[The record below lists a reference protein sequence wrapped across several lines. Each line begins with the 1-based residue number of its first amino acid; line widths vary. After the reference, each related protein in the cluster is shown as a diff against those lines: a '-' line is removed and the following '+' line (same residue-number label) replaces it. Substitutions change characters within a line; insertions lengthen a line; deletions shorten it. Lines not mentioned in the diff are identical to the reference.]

1 MIELKVS
8 FIGNRSEN
16 LDAIVSIDIDHEK
29 KSVLLIDGYDSQCT
43 EISKLIDSISSE
55 KLSDVKTAK
64 DIVKQLSSESEVRA
78 SILCL
83 LKTAE
88 GISIYSAGDCRAY
101 NSEGLLLTKDD
112 SNAWKDLE
120 QKGLTPEKIQMF
132 VLKHPGRRVL
142 TNSLKFP
149 NPHYDGQELYLPR
162 TELHETFLLCTDGF
176 WEHFKQETAKSIIDR
191 ALHIEEYIESIK
203 GISENSSACLLKA

>member
-16 LDAIVSIDIDHEK
+16 LDAIANLDIDNEK
-29 KSVLLIDGYDSQCT
+29 KAVLLVDGYDSQDT
-43 EISKLIDSISSE
+43 EILKLIASVSSGN
-55 KLSDVKTAK
+55 LSDVKTAK
-64 DIVKQLSSESEVRA
+64 DIVKKLSSESKVKA
-78 SILCL
+78 SILCF
-83 LKTAE
+83 LKTTD

-101 NSEGLLLTKDD
+101 NSEGLLLTKDH

-120 QKGLTPEKIQMF
+120 QKGLTPEKIQML

-142 TNSLKFP
+142 TNTLKFP
-149 NPHYDGQELYLPR
+149 NPQYDGEEFSLPR
-162 TELHETFLLCTDGF
+162 TKLHETFLLCTDGF

-191 ALHIEEYIESIK
+191 TLHIEEYIESIK
-203 GISENSSACLLKA
+203 GISENTSACLLKT